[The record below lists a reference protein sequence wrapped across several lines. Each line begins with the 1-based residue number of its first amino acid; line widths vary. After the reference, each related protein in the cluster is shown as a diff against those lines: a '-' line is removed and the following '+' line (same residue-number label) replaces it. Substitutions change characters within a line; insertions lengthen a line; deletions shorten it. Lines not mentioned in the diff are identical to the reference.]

1 MIKNKMKIIGKDDKI
16 YLKKLDLDDAYEL
29 RKWSMNE
36 DERLKGYNYGNF
48 SQIDCEVWFMNVNIY
63 RKRYFAVRKIDDDS
77 FIAFIGLKNYNP
89 ILRKSEL
96 GIVFDPQYTS
106 RGYGFKAMKILLDYY
121 FEDLKFNELY
131 LDVNN
136 FNKRAISLYEKL
148 GFKKCGD
155 TIEIF
160 ENQEIYPDDQYFFM
174 KNGKIY
180 SFITKMK
187 IRKDGR

>member
-1 MIKNKMKIIGKDDKI
+1 M
-16 YLKKLDLDDAYEL
+16 
-29 RKWSMNE
+29 
-36 DERLKGYNYGNF
+36 
-48 SQIDCEVWFMNVNIY
+48 Q
-63 RKRYFAVRKIDDDS
+63 
-77 FIAFIGLKNYNP
+77 
-89 ILRKSEL
+89 
-96 GIVFDPQYTS
+96 
-106 RGYGFKAMKILLDYY
+106 ILLDYY

-160 ENQEIYPDDQYFFM
+160 ENQEIYPDDKYFLM